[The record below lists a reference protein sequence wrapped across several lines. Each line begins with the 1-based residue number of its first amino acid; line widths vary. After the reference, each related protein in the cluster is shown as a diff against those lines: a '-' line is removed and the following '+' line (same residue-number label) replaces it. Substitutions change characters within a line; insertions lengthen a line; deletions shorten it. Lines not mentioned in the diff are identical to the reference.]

1 MAVAIATT
9 NLRCNAVVQWHMKI
23 SRATRELLDRLLR
36 SQNTPLLAVVV
47 RGARSPPARRA
58 FAVHPRFRAL
68 CAGSP
73 TASRGTRTPPSPWA
87 HRVPPYIAPPQF
99 CAREA
104 AGAGAGAGDEMRTA
118 ASGRRRV
125 GPGTKGVFEGLWRKN
140 MCGPFRCF
148 VMWSVCHWDRTAR
161 SWLFAGR
168 STFTGSEV
176 DGRWPVRRP
185 RPNGHQKWPHHL
197 QPLGMTRANTQW
209 ARGVRWP
216 SGHVRNSGSS
226 HECVPFS

>member
-1 MAVAIATT
+1 MG
-9 NLRCNAVVQWHMKI
+9 
-23 SRATRELLDRLLR
+23 RARL
-36 SQNTPLLAVVV
+36 PH
-47 RGARSPPARRA
+47 RG
-58 FAVHPRFRAL
+58 L
-68 CAGSP
+68 
-73 TASRGTRTPPSPWA
+73 

-104 AGAGAGAGDEMRTA
+104 AGAGAGDEMRTA

-140 MCGPFRCF
+140 TCGPFRCF
-148 VMWSVCHWDRTAR
+148 VMWSVCNWDRTAR
-161 SWLFAGR
+161 SWLLAGR

-185 RPNGHQKWPHHL
+185 RPNGHQKRSHHL

-216 SGHVRNSGSS
+216 SGHVRNSGSTHATVAGRRRVCRFHNLQLPITS
-226 HECVPFS
+226 MALKNNENIGRSLC